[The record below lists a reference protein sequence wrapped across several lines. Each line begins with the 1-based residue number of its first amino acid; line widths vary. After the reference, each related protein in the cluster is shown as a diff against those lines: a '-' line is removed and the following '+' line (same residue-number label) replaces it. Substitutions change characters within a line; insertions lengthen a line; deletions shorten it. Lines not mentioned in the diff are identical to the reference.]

1 MSNAQ
6 QISQL
11 SSMLRAKDKVLKTY
25 MGICKS
31 KDVLISGYQQNKELL
46 EEQNELLK
54 KHLAKANPEYFKDL
68 FGYYYDDVQDI
79 RKKITEAGE

>member
-6 QISQL
+6 QLSQL
-11 SSMLRAKDKVLKTY
+11 SSMLKAKDRVLKTY
-25 MGICKS
+25 IGLCKS

-54 KHLAKANPEYFKDL
+54 KHLARANPEYFKDL
-68 FGYYYDDVQDI
+68 FGYYYDDVADI
-79 RKKITEAGE
+79 RKKIAEAGE

>member
-1 MSNAQ
+1 MSNTQ

-11 SSMLRAKDKVLKTY
+11 SRLLRTKDRLLKTY
-25 MGICKS
+25 IGICKT

-68 FGYYYDDVQDI
+68 FGYYYDDVEDI
-79 RKKITEAGE
+79 RKKIAEAGE

>member
-1 MSNAQ
+1 MTNAQ

-11 SSMLRAKDKVLKTY
+11 SRLLRTKDKLLNTY
-25 MGICKS
+25 ISLCEI
-31 KDVLISGYQQNKELL
+31 KDVLISGYQKNKELL

-68 FGYYYDDVQDI
+68 FGYYYDDVEDI
-79 RKKITEAGE
+79 RKKIAEAGE

>member
-1 MSNAQ
+1 MQSVNGFS
-6 QISQL
+6 SQL
-11 SSMLRAKDKVLKTY
+11 KAKDKILKTY
-25 MGICKS
+25 IGLCKT
-31 KDVLISGYQQNKELL
+31 KDVLISCYKQNKELL

-79 RKKITEAGE
+79 RKKIAEAGE

>member
-1 MSNAQ
+1 MSKKLLN
-6 QISQL
+6 
-11 SSMLRAKDKVLKTY
+11 TY
-25 MGICKS
+25 ITLCKA
-31 KDVLISGYQQNKELL
+31 KDVLISGYQQHKELL

-79 RKKITEAGE
+79 RKKIAEAGE